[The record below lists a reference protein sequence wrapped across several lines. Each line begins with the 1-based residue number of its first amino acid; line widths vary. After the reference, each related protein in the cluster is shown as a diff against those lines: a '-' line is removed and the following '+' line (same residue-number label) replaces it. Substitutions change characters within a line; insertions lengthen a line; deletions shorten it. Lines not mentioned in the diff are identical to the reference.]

1 MLEKKFDIVI
11 CGAGMIGMTFALL
24 LTKKNLNVCLIDK
37 NKESDLKGKHD
48 TRTTAVS
55 QGSSRILNE
64 VGIWSM
70 LKKNAQQINKIIV
83 SEGESAD
90 LRFDHKNLTEGP
102 LGFIIENKDFKK
114 ILIEKVK
121 KESRISFFE
130 NEEITEIDNTDAE
143 SNVLRTNNLK
153 IKYKI
158 LIAADGRFSKIR
170 FLADIKYYFHDYGQ
184 NAFVFNISHEEPHL
198 GVALERFF
206 PSGPLAVLPVK
217 DSSINQSSVVWTV
230 DSKISETQEFKENFQ
245 DEFKKKYSNFFGKLK
260 KISNIQ
266 KYPLNVFSCYDYFN
280 KNVILIGDACQAV
293 HPIAGQGF
301 NLGLRDALYLSKLIS
316 DYSENGLQISSKH
329 LLESYKS
336 QRIIDKRLLVFATHN
351 LNMLFSRP
359 GRINSLIR
367 KTGLRLFSKSTFLKN
382 QSMLFAMGLRNLE
395 V

>member
-1 MLEKKFDIVI
+1 M
-11 CGAGMIGMTFALL
+11 CG
-24 LTKKNLNVCLIDK
+24 
-37 NKESDLKGKHD
+37 
-48 TRTTAVS
+48 
-55 QGSSRILNE
+55 
-64 VGIWSM
+64 
-70 LKKNAQQINKIIV
+70 
-83 SEGESAD
+83 
-90 LRFDHKNLTEGP
+90 
-102 LGFIIENKDFKK
+102 LGFPSFSNSTFFLILENKDFKK

>member
-11 CGAGMIGMTFALL
+11 CGAGMIGMIFSLL
-24 LTKKNLNVCLIDK
+24 MSKKNLKVCLIDK
-37 NKESDLKGKHD
+37 NKEIDLKGNHD

-64 VGIWSM
+64 IGIWSK

-83 SEGESAD
+83 SEGQRED
-90 LRFDHKNLTEGP
+90 LRFDHKYLTEGP
-102 LGFIIENKDFKK
+102 LGFILENKNLKR
-114 ILIEKVK
+114 LLLEKVK
-121 KESRISFFE
+121 KDNRISFFQ
-130 NEEITEIDNTDAE
+130 NEEIKEIKNTNTNT
-143 SNVLRTNNLK
+143 SILRTNNIK
-153 IKYKI
+153 IKYKL

-170 FLADIKYYFHDYGQ
+170 FLADIKYYFHDYKQ
-184 NAFVFNISHEEPHL
+184 NAFVFNIIHEKAHL

-217 DSSINQSSVVWTV
+217 NSSINQSSVVWTV
-230 DSKISETQEFKENFQ
+230 DSEISETQEFKESFRN
-245 DEFKKKYSNFFGKLK
+245 EFANKYNNFFGRLIKV
-260 KISNIQ
+260 SNIQ

-301 NLGLRDALYLSKLIS
+301 NLGLRDALHLSKLIK
-316 DYSENGLQISSKH
+316 DFSENGLQISSKN

-336 QRIIDKRLLVFATHN
+336 QRIIDKRLIVLATHN

-359 GRINSLIR
+359 GIINSLIR
-367 KTGLRLFSKSTFLKN
+367 KTGLRLFSKSSFLKN
-382 QSMLFAMGLRNLE
+382 QSMLFAMGLKNLE